1 MNMKTAIIIGVIILM
16 IPLIIAPFF
25 MSKNTDNDSTP
36 NIIGEL
42 SGDNA
47 EISGD
52 VSVKE
57 EIKKDEETIINPND
71 SGDISSNTNIEEN
84 VESVT
89 NESNLSNGNIEVNS
103 SILNESV
110 ENDVSTNIKPT
121 EIKQEQKVEVK
132 VEQKVEV
139 QAPIQEQIE
148 TIINDVVIPTEA
160 VGVLKIDKIGLY
172 QPVME
177 GHSLE
182 VLKTHLGHVDGSAYW
197 RGNIGILG
205 HNNGNAGFFKRLTEL
220 KIDDVIEYITEDGT
234 RTYKVSEVTEIEDT
248 DWSKF
253 ARTED
258 NRITLV
264 TCVRNVPTKR
274 YCVQAIEI

>member
-1 MNMKTAIIIGVIILM
+1 MNMKTAIIIGVIILL
-16 IPLIIAPFF
+16 IPMVIAPFF
-25 MSKNTDNDSTP
+25 ISKNTDNDNEQ
-36 NIIGEL
+36 NIVEGL
-42 SGDNA
+42 SGDKT

-52 VSVKE
+52 ISGDDGNVIRI
-57 EIKKDEETIINPND
+57 EIVTNQND
-71 SGDISSNTNIEEN
+71 SGEIIIDNNIEEN
-84 VESVT
+84 SENIS
-89 NESNLSNGNIEVNS
+89 NESNLENENNTEMNNSTSNKNTETV
-103 SILNESV
+103 
-110 ENDVSTNIKPT
+110 IKQT
-121 EIKQEQKVEVK
+121 EMKQEQNIEIKA
-132 VEQKVEV
+132 EQKVEV
-139 QAPIQEQIE
+139 QAPVQEEIE
-148 TIINDVVIPTEA
+148 TVINDVVIPTESI
-160 VGVLKIDKIGLY
+160 GVLKIDKIGLY

-220 KIDDVIEYITEDGT
+220 KLDDVIEYITEDGT
-234 RTYKVSEVTEIEDT
+234 RTYKVSEIIEIEDT

-264 TCVRNVPTKR
+264 TCVKNVPTKR
-274 YCVQAIEI
+274 YCVQAVEI

>member
-36 NIIGEL
+36 NIIGKL

-84 VESVT
+84 VESIT
-89 NESNLSNGNIEVNS
+89 NESNLSNENIEVNS
-103 SILNESV
+103 SISNESV

-121 EIKQEQKVEVK
+121 EIKQEQKVEV
-132 VEQKVEV
+132 

-148 TIINDVVIPTEA
+148 TIINEVVIPTEA

-177 GHSLE
+177 GNSLE

-220 KIDDVIEYITEDGT
+220 KVDDVIEYITEDGT
-234 RTYKVSEVTEIEDT
+234 RTYKVSEITEIEDT

>member
-1 MNMKTAIIIGVIILM
+1 MIKLEPMNAIKIIVPIKCKFDVNNNFMPTAVSSAQPAAFM
-16 IPLIIAPFF
+16 PLIAPCTVLFV
-25 MSKNTDNDSTP
+25 
-36 NIIGEL
+36 L
-42 SGDNA
+42 
-47 EISGD
+47 
-52 VSVKE
+52 
-57 EIKKDEETIINPND
+57 
-71 SGDISSNTNIEEN
+71 
-84 VESVT
+84 
-89 NESNLSNGNIEVNS
+89 NLSKT
-103 SILNESV
+103 LA
-110 ENDVSTNIKPT
+110 T
-121 EIKQEQKVEVK
+121 
-132 VEQKVEV
+132 
-139 QAPIQEQIE
+139 IE

-220 KIDDVIEYITEDGT
+220 KVDDVIEYITEDGT
-234 RTYKVSEVTEIEDT
+234 RTYKVSEITEIEDT